1 MLLGGGRGRG
11 AGKRES
17 EREARQ
23 RKQSPWKSE
32 QKEGINRVSTS
43 GLPQQNIC
51 ATSGKIPWNL
61 RLPSFHFIFF
71 LLLTSSVS
79 FFFLFFFFASSKSL
93 TFLQHACKYS
103 QSNACGALVDF
114 IAAQIGPM

>member
-1 MLLGGGRGRG
+1 MCCLEEEGVEGLEKKER
-11 AGKRES
+11 

-79 FFFLFFFFASSKSL
+79 FFFSLLLFCIFKVSYLLA
-93 TFLQHACKYS
+93 AC
-103 QSNACGALVDF
+103 
-114 IAAQIGPM
+114 M